1 MMGQGTR
8 VWRKWL
14 CASGYDRGRGPGLFF
29 YIFIG
34 LLVFVLVIIIT
45 AIAQPPNKIVEH
57 YTKAK
62 SSAKKAPPPSAN
74 G

>member
-1 MMGQGTR
+1 
-8 VWRKWL
+8 VL
-14 CASGYDRGRGPGLFF
+14 F

-34 LLVFVLVIIIT
+34 FLVLVLVIIIT

-57 YTKAK
+57 YTQSKV
-62 SSAKKAPPPSAN
+62 KKNPPPPK